1 VSLFRMCFLGASVSG
16 VNSLR
21 NESGVSAR
29 KYSAGAAL
37 GAFHVWI
44 QTSYPAVGLPVRGR
58 QCYLR
63 AMASLP
69 VPPVDRG
76 KTTPAASRKDLCE
89 KCGKPLEHWYFRVN
103 GAMRCLE
110 CAKSERNMA
119 PRDSEAAYTRAVLF
133 GGGVAV
139 PVFFLYVVLG
149 ITTTWVFEY
158 SAIVLGLVI
167 AKMMMVGSKGIGGRR
182 YQWTAVILTYATVSV
197 AAVPIAID
205 YQSRVNAAI
214 QAQAKAVNLAEEQQ
228 RLEEEF
234 RSGASRSMSS
244 AGQAGTAPKSPGQR
258 STDGSGGAARAR
270 TNRVVT
276 PPVVTP
282 AAAFGSLVI
291 LGLFSPLLQLAMPI
305 QGGISLISL
314 ILGIVIAWRV
324 TAAKRMEITGP
335 FRT

>member
-1 VSLFRMCFLGASVSG
+1 M
-16 VNSLR
+16 
-21 NESGVSAR
+21 
-29 KYSAGAAL
+29 
-37 GAFHVWI
+37 
-44 QTSYPAVGLPVRGR
+44 QTCYPAVGLPVAGR
-58 QCYLR
+58 ECYLR

-69 VPPVDRG
+69 VPPVERG
-76 KTTPAASRKDLCE
+76 KSTPAASRKDLCE
-89 KCGKPLEHWYFRVN
+89 KCRKPLEHWYFRVN
-103 GAMRCLE
+103 GAMHCLE

-133 GGGVAV
+133 GGGVAIA
-139 PVFFLYVVLG
+139 VFFLYVVLG
-149 ITTTWVFEY
+149 ITTIWVFEY

-205 YQSRVNAAI
+205 HQSRMNAAI

-234 RSGASRSMSS
+234 ESGASRPLSS
-244 AGQAGTAPKSPGQR
+244 AGQAGTAPKNPGQK
-258 STDGSGGAARAR
+258 STDGSGAAAKPRASA
-270 TNRVVT
+270 VV
-276 PPVVTP
+276 PRPVLTP
-282 AAAFGSLVI
+282 AAAFGTLLI
-291 LGLFSPLLQLAMPI
+291 WGLFSPLIQAAMTI

-314 ILGIVIAWRV
+314 VLGIVIAWRV
-324 TAAKRMEITGP
+324 TAARRMEITGP